1 MVSDNNL
8 IFALMKKSKEIGASD
23 IHIHVGSPPVMRIKG
38 ALIRVD
44 DVPLLTNEKIDEI
57 VKDVLVKERDKV
69 TLEEQGSIDISLSA
83 QGIGRFRVNFYRQRG
98 STSIVARRISDK
110 IPDFHSLHLPES
122 MANTSRFINGL
133 VLVTGPTGS
142 GKSSTLAAIIND
154 VNKKKACH
162 ILCIED
168 PIEFL
173 YTNDKAIITQREIGI
188 DVDSFRGALKY
199 AVREDPDIIL
209 IGEIRDTDTVE
220 FALHAAETGHLVL
233 GTLHSSN
240 ATLTVSRLLNF
251 FPQNRQ
257 PQVRKDLALHLRAV
271 YSQLLLPSIKEDI
284 QRVPACEIMFVNSLI
299 SRLITEEKDEKII
312 KAIKAGKE
320 EGMVDF
326 ENSLVNLVNTE
337 FIDKDTALL
346 HAENPQSVEM
356 KLRGIYLSEEGGIV
370 N

>member
-1 MVSDNNL
+1 
-8 IFALMKKSKEIGASD
+8 
-23 IHIHVGSPPVMRIKG
+23 MRIKG
-38 ALIRVD
+38 VLIQVE
-44 DVPLLTNEKIDEI
+44 DVPILTNEKLHEI
-57 VKDVLVKERDKV
+57 ARDVLKREKDRNI
-69 TLEEQGSIDISLSA
+69 LEEKGSLDISIA
-83 QGIGRFRVNFYRQRG
+83 ANEIGRFRVNLYKQRG
-98 STSIVARRISDK
+98 FISIVARRISDK
-110 IPDFHSLHLPES
+110 IPDFQTLNLPES

-154 VNKKKACH
+154 VNKRKACH

-173 YTNDKAIITQREIGI
+173 YKNDKAIITQREIGI
-188 DVDSFRGALKY
+188 DVDSFKDALKY

-209 IGEIRDTDTVE
+209 IGEIRDTDTIE

-240 ATLTVSRLLNF
+240 ATLTIARLLNF

-257 PQVRKDLALHLRAV
+257 PQVRKDLALHLKAV
-271 YSQLLLPSIKEDI
+271 YSQLLLPAIKPDV

-299 SRLITEEKDEKII
+299 SRLIIEEKDEKIV
-312 KAIKAGKE
+312 KAIRAGKE

-337 FIDKDTALL
+337 FIDKETALRF
-346 HAENPQSVEM
+346 AENPQSVEM

-370 N
+370 S